1 MSIKCMI
8 IILNAA
14 KQKTKNKKDTHT
26 YFLKDFRKIL
36 GNQIPF
42 VSPILALDKPT
53 PIREQE
59 LFKNLNRR

>member
-1 MSIKCMI
+1 MHDHNIKCS
-8 IILNAA
+8 
-14 KQKTKNKKDTHT
+14 KTKTKNQKDTHT

-42 VSPILALDKPT
+42 VSSILALDKPT